1 MEIVSEKTMWLKTR
15 CELGFNIVD
24 PTPFVFMLRPRSAAS
39 QWVMQEMYDV
49 QPRIQVTE
57 AMDPF
62 GNLCQRLIAP
72 KGDFRIQTSS
82 LVMTADHSDVDH
94 TAEFTPVPELPDE
107 ILTFLLPSRY
117 CEADRHN
124 ALALEIVNT
133 SAPGYPQ
140 VESIVEWIRH
150 YVEYV
155 PGSSGYPVSAVEVV
169 ERRYGVCRDLAHV
182 GISLCRSLCIPA
194 RLVVGYLH
202 GLEPMDIHAWF
213 EAYVGERW
221 FTFDATQRNLEG
233 ARIAIAYGRDAADV
247 AICNQY
253 GPAVDPSRMFVDVTE
268 EKSESL
274 PGMD

>member
-1 MEIVSEKTMWLKTR
+1 MKIVSEKYMWLKTR
-15 CELGFNIVD
+15 CELGFIIED
-24 PTPFVFMLRPRSAAS
+24 PTPFVFMLRPRSAVG
-39 QWVMQEMYDV
+39 QWVMQERYDV

-57 AMDPF
+57 AMDSF

-72 KGDFRIQTSS
+72 RGDFRIQTSS
-82 LVMTADHSDVDH
+82 LVMTAGHSDFDH

-107 ILTFLLPSRY
+107 LLTFLLPSRY

-140 VESIVEWIRH
+140 VESIVEWIRG
-150 YVEYV
+150 YVEYI
-155 PGSSGYPVSAVEVV
+155 PGSSSYPVSAVEVID
-169 ERRYGVCRDLAHV
+169 RRHGVCRDLAHV

-253 GPAVDPSRMFVDVTE
+253 GPAVDPSRMFVEVTE